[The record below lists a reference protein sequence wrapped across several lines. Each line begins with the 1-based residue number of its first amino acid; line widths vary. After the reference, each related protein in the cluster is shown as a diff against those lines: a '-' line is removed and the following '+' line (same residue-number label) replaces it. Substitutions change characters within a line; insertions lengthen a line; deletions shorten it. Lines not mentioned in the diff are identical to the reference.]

1 MFRTLFSL
9 ILFSIIVTPVFA
21 ANKLIPK
28 IYTEQD
34 LEKLDYDHDWK
45 DDVSSFKNGILVKV
59 FGNSEFDLIC
69 KGFQSL
75 SQNIVMDVIHESET
89 SVGNSQAKLWG
100 GYSVSSYVR
109 QFTIKNLDFINN
121 YINIKKGVDYLNCSE
136 SFITNNEYVT
146 IKHDYNFS
154 SSGNISLSNIQSKQ
168 IRIVEFG
175 VTEEGMEWFAVIA
188 FIFK

>member
-1 MFRTLFSL
+1 MNLKPQSV
-9 ILFSIIVTPVFA
+9 ILKQ
-21 ANKLIPK
+21 N
-28 IYTEQD
+28 
-34 LEKLDYDHDWK
+34 
-45 DDVSSFKNGILVKV
+45 
-59 FGNSEFDLIC
+59 FG
-69 KGFQSL
+69 
-75 SQNIVMDVIHESET
+75 
-89 SVGNSQAKLWG
+89 G
-100 GYSVSSYVR
+100 GYSDSSYNR
-109 QFTIKNLDFINN
+109 HFTIKNLDFINN

>member
-1 MFRTLFSL
+1 MFRTLFVL

-21 ANKLIPK
+21 AKKLTPK

-34 LEKLDYDHDWK
+34 LEKHDWEGN
-45 DDVSSFKNGILVKV
+45 VRPFKNGILVKAL
-59 FGNSEFDLIC
+59 GNSEFDLIC

-75 SQNIVMDVIHESET
+75 SQHMETNVTDESET
-89 SVGNSQAKLWG
+89 TVATSQAKLLG
-100 GYSVSSYVR
+100 GYSVSTYFR
-109 QFTIKNLDFINN
+109 FFTIKKLDFFNN

-136 SFITNNEYVT
+136 SYITNNENVE

-154 SSGNISLSNIQSKQ
+154 SSGNISLSNIQSEQ

-175 VTEEGMEWFAVIA
+175 ITEEGMEWFAVFA